1 MYPEDVFE
9 EQFGKLSEGWRAG
22 LEMLEGVAE
31 KVAKEKREQV
41 AEFIRMGRAGYCHFR
56 STYLQ
61 VAFVRRRED
70 AGERDRV
77 LAILD
82 EEIELAKAL
91 AGIVRVDCRVGFEAT
106 NHYMYTMNDL
116 REKVLN
122 CEQLKKEYG
131 GGS

>member
-1 MYPEDVFE
+1 MAE
-9 EQFGKLSEGWRAG
+9 R
-22 LEMLEGVAE
+22 VA
-31 KVAKEKREQV
+31 ADKREQV
-41 AEFIRMGRAGYCHFR
+41 AEFLRMGRAGYCHFR

-61 VAFVRRRED
+61 VAFVRRRND
-70 AGERDRV
+70 AGERERV

-82 EEIELAKAL
+82 EEIELAKELEA
-91 AGIVRVDCRVGFEAT
+91 IVRADCRVGFEAT

-122 CEQLKKEYG
+122 CEHLKKEFG